1 MAVLTPED
9 FENFK
14 RDMDDTGKALS
25 TKSVIEPRYGEA
37 FYSLPLAIQ
46 KVMEAGGYEPFPTE
60 TQLLASIPTVSPKAA
75 KAMDTKKVWYWGKYS
90 ESETVDSWHDTGLSE
105 LDQAKL
111 FAEGLSESDR
121 EFSTTGLNIQQEAL
135 KEILQMG
142 IYDKDNPK
150 IYPIAADSNNKV
162 LLGFNTETG
171 KIVAIGLDEKTNI
184 KAFTDTSSMKAFF
197 NDSKSLIPIITD
209 DNYNIIL
216 GFDNSKGVL
225 VGLFDSNE
233 LQNQT
238 FDINQIVFYGQSLS
252 RGGANEPG
260 WISITQPYFNIT
272 FEGTAIPTGFGS
284 FNPLVEGY
292 NETPCSGCANGSVY
306 LAYTE
311 NGINPA
317 DNVILAS
324 AAGVGGAHLRQLIKG
339 TTAYTNMLQHVAAG
353 HSLALAQGKT
363 HGVTSIGWAQGE
375 ENLRLMLDLDVYS
388 EMLPQT
394 FRDMKADFRA
404 ITNQLSEIRVIS
416 YQLSTRIGLSEVVCK
431 TQFDLAKRREIAI
444 STPTYLFDYDD
455 RDSVHFHPPSYK
467 WMGAYYARAHK
478 QWVVDGR
485 FPDWLEPMGATILG
499 KTITV
504 SFDVPTA
511 PLVFDTTLLAPT
523 DDHGFAIS
531 DGTDLLAIQNI
542 TANDTTVTIELVDNP
557 ASIVGLKVRYGLD
570 YLGTGKPIADGKS
583 GNLRDSTPDTTLV
596 QNIVKPL
603 YHICPHFE
611 LDIINGAI

>member
-1 MAVLTPED
+1 MPLPNADQFVGQNVTEEGFKQAQTQLIEYLSVEVPNNEKLVNSFATRDLALASTANMPINYVVTVTADPDTTLNGEYIWDGVELKRNPYDPKKEAVNESIKT
-9 FENFK
+9 
-14 RDMDDTGKALS
+14 TQIALDANNGILQEVL
-25 TKSVIEPRYGEA
+25 KMGLYDGGEPKII
-37 FYSLPLAIQ
+37 PLA
-46 KVMEAGGYEPFPTE
+46 
-60 TQLLASIPTVSPKAA
+60 
-75 KAMDTKKVWYWGKYS
+75 
-90 ESETVDSWHDTGLSE
+90 VD
-105 LDQAKL
+105 
-111 FAEGLSESDR
+111 
-121 EFSTTGLNIQQEAL
+121 NV
-135 KEILQMG
+135 
-142 IYDKDNPK
+142 YK
-150 IYPIAADSNNKV
+150 I
-162 LLGFNTETG
+162 LLGFNTETNR
-171 KIVAIGLDEKTNI
+171 IVALGLDEKTNI
-184 KAFTDTSSMKAFF
+184 QAFTDTASIKAFF
-197 NDSKSLIPIITD
+197 NDSANIVPIAVD
-209 DNYNIIL
+209 QNDNIIL
-216 GFDNSKGVL
+216 GFNKSTGKL
-225 VGLFDSNE
+225 VGLFDEAGES
-233 LQNQT
+233 T
-238 FDINQIVFYGQSLS
+238 YSYDINQIVFYGQSLS

-260 WISITQPYFNIT
+260 WISTTQPYFNIT
-272 FEGTAIPTGFGS
+272 FEGTSIPTGFGS

-363 HGVTSIGWAQGE
+363 HGVTGIGWAQGE
-375 ENLRLMLDLDVYS
+375 ENLRLLLDLDIYS

-404 ITNQLSEIRVIS
+404 ITNQLGEIRVIS

-523 DDHGFAIS
+523 QDQGFAIS
-531 DGTDLLAIQNI
+531 DGTNLLAIQSI
-542 TANDTTVTIELVDNP
+542 TANDSTVTIELVDNP
-557 ASIVGLKVRYGLD
+557 STINGLSVRYGLD
-570 YLGTGKPIADGKS
+570 YLGIGKPIADGKS
-583 GNLRDSTPDTTLV
+583 GNLRDSTPDTVLV

-611 LDIINGAI
+611 LEIINGAI

>member
-1 MAVLTPED
+1 MPLPNADQFVGQNVTEEGFKQAQTQLIEYLSVEVPNNEKLVNSFATRDLALASTANMPINYVVTVTADPDPTLNGEYIWDGVELKRNPYDPKKEAVNESIKT
-9 FENFK
+9 
-14 RDMDDTGKALS
+14 TQTALDANNGILQEVL
-25 TKSVIEPRYGEA
+25 KMGLYDGGEPKII
-37 FYSLPLAIQ
+37 PLA
-46 KVMEAGGYEPFPTE
+46 
-60 TQLLASIPTVSPKAA
+60 
-75 KAMDTKKVWYWGKYS
+75 
-90 ESETVDSWHDTGLSE
+90 VD
-105 LDQAKL
+105 
-111 FAEGLSESDR
+111 
-121 EFSTTGLNIQQEAL
+121 NV
-135 KEILQMG
+135 
-142 IYDKDNPK
+142 YK
-150 IYPIAADSNNKV
+150 I
-162 LLGFNTETG
+162 LLGFNTETNR
-171 KIVAIGLDEKTNI
+171 IVALGLDEKTNI
-184 KAFTDTSSMKAFF
+184 QAFTDTASIKAFF
-197 NDSKSLIPIITD
+197 NDSANIVPIAVD
-209 DNYNIIL
+209 QNDNIIL
-216 GFDNSKGVL
+216 GFNKSKGKL
-225 VGLFDSNE
+225 VGLFDEAGES
-233 LQNQT
+233 T
-238 FDINQIVFYGQSLS
+238 YSYDINQIVFYGQSLS

-260 WISITQPYFNIT
+260 WISTTQPYFNIT
-272 FEGTAIPTGFGS
+272 FEGTSIPTGFGS

-317 DNVILAS
+317 NNVILAS

-363 HGVTSIGWAQGE
+363 HGVTAIGWAQGE
-375 ENLRLMLDLDVYS
+375 ENLRLLLDLDVYS

-404 ITNQLSEIRVIS
+404 ITNQLGEIRVIS

-523 DDHGFAIS
+523 QDQGFAIS
-531 DGTDLLAIQNI
+531 DGTNLLAIQSI
-542 TANDTTVTIELVDNP
+542 TANDSTVTIELVDNP
-557 ASIVGLKVRYGLD
+557 STINGLSVRYGLD

-596 QNIVKPL
+596 QGIVKPL
-603 YHICPHFE
+603 YHFYPHFE
-611 LDIINGAI
+611 LEIINGAI